1 MMLVAGVSFVLALGC
16 GDVGWR
22 LWGALLVCVF
32 MWVLQGL
39 VGIVGWLSLLDVVGA
54 A

>member
-1 MMLVAGVSFVLALGC
+1 MMLVAGAFVPALGC
-16 GDVGWR
+16 RAMDWR
-22 LWGALLVCVF
+22 LWGALLVCEF

-39 VGIVGWLSLLDVVGA
+39 VGIVGWLCLLDVVGA